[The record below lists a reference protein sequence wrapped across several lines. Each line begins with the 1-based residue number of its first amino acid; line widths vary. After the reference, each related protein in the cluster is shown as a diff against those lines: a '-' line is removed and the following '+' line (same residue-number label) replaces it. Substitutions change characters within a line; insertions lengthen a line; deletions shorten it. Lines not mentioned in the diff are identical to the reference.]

1 VAIYTKRNA
10 LVGYFVLRG
19 LGRYWKRAQHRRRVR
34 ALKISALVAM
44 VLASVGAI
52 AVVARRAMRRQRAQ
66 PDVAQG
72 EVAPPGPAEDEEAAA
87 PSGNSSVS
95 PEPAPAA

>member
-1 VAIYTKRNA
+1 MAIYTKRNA

-34 ALKISALVAM
+34 ALKISALVAV

-52 AVVARRAMRRQRAQ
+52 AVVARRATRRQRAQ
-66 PDVAQG
+66 TDVAQG
-72 EVAPPGPAEDEEAAA
+72 EVAPGSAEDEEAA